1 MNINILRFD
10 EIGST
15 NTEALEMARRGA
27 AEGVAV
33 LARRQS
39 AGRGRLGR
47 TWFAETDSAIL
58 FSIILRPRFE
68 LGRFPLLTLMSA
80 VAVHDALETVAGIDC
95 DIKWV
100 NDVLVGEKKICGI
113 LAESTE
119 TPAGRAVVV
128 GIGINLRASA
138 FPPELAET
146 ATSVESETGV
156 IVSGEGILQKLV
168 GELSSNY
175 AILAT
180 PVGDATIRESWTSR
194 SSYAAG
200 KLVRVEIGDDAIEG
214 TTAGI
219 SDSGELRVRLH
230 DDTIKTIQTGDVTRL
245 RSI

>member
-1 MNINILRFD
+1 MNINIFRFD

-33 LARRQS
+33 VARRQT

-68 LGRFPLLTLMSA
+68 LARFPLLTLMSA
-80 VAVHDALETVAGIDC
+80 VAVHDALESICGFEC

-100 NDVLVGEKKICGI
+100 NDVLVGDKKICGI

-119 TPAGRAVVV
+119 TQAGRAVII

-138 FPPELAET
+138 FPEDLSAT
-146 ATSVESETGV
+146 ATSVESE
-156 IVSGEGILQKLV
+156 SGDIIEGEKILQKLV
-168 GELSSNY
+168 SELSSNY
-175 AILAT
+175 AALSAPDGAARIR
-180 PVGDATIRESWTSR
+180 DAWTTR
-194 SSYAAG
+194 SSYASG
-200 KLVRVEIGDDAIEG
+200 KSVRVELGGEAIEG
-214 TTAGI
+214 VTCGI
-219 SDSGELRVRLH
+219 SDSGELHVRLH
-230 DDTIKTIQTGDVTRL
+230 DGTVRVVQTGDVTRL
-245 RSI
+245 RRI